1 MRWTRARRQTT
12 DAGADGQ
19 AVWSWRSEAG
29 AKLARVQR
37 ALRVTV
43 ATKRWS
49 PGRARRKPLK
59 PLRREG
65 RMIRHHLWFCRVL
78 PFMHADRGCELAP
91 GLPCAL
97 CILRD
102 MFWHSSGELRREM
115 ADVCFLGCLKIESG
129 MARTLHPRRPGESQ
143 DPYAVM
149 HVWRG
154 AGRWLR
160 TTTKAWGYG
169 SWLSPGRHRLCCFRI
184 VAWAK
189 CERAH
194 HCE

>member
-1 MRWTRARRQTT
+1 MRWTRSRRQTT

-37 ALRVTV
+37 APRVTV

-97 CILRD
+97 LFSRVKL
-102 MFWHSSGELRREM
+102 MHHPGGSRRGN
-115 ADVCFLGCLKIESG
+115 AL
-129 MARTLHPRRPGESQ
+129 P
-143 DPYAVM
+143 
-149 HVWRG
+149 
-154 AGRWLR
+154 
-160 TTTKAWGYG
+160 
-169 SWLSPGRHRLCCFRI
+169 
-184 VAWAK
+184 
-189 CERAH
+189 
-194 HCE
+194 

>member
-49 PGRARRKPLK
+49 PGRARSTLLK
-59 PLRREG
+59 PLRGEG
-65 RMIRHHLWFCRVL
+65 RVFSAEPVVL
-78 PFMHADRGCELAP
+78 PRAFLLHADHGYQPVP

-97 CILRD
+97 
-102 MFWHSSGELRREM
+102 S
-115 ADVCFLGCLKIESG
+115 
-129 MARTLHPRRPGESQ
+129 
-143 DPYAVM
+143 
-149 HVWRG
+149 
-154 AGRWLR
+154 
-160 TTTKAWGYG
+160 
-169 SWLSPGRHRLCCFRI
+169 
-184 VAWAK
+184 
-189 CERAH
+189 
-194 HCE
+194 